1 MSLARRRMARQTGQ
15 GPERTQMMTP
25 NSPWSNWRLST
36 IVDDTMPPRDPSD
49 DDDDEEEEEDEE
61 NEERHNEPAVI
72 REPEPDE

>member
-15 GPERTQMMTP
+15 GPERAEIMTP

-36 IVDDTMPPRDPSD
+36 IVDDTMPPRDPN
-49 DDDDEEEEEDEE
+49 DDDEDDEE
-61 NEERHNEPAVI
+61 NEEKHNEPAVI